1 MTRPDR
7 WTQIAALVAP
17 EFTPDD
23 FAQVAAILRVFANED
38 AMKLRA
44 ALVLHQ
50 YIILAALDVAA
61 GGV

>member
-7 WTQIAALVAP
+7 WTQIAAIVAP
-17 EFTPDD
+17 EFTPAD

-38 AMKLRA
+38 SDKLHAAM
-44 ALVLHQ
+44 VLYQ